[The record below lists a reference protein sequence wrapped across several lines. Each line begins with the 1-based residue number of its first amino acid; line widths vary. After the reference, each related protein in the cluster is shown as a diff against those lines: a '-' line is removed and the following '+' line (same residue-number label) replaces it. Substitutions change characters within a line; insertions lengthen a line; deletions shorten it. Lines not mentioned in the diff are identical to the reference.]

1 MSVVSVSPPPDAP
14 VPATYDSSEVARVLG
29 VSIRH
34 VRRMDARRAIPGRM
48 TIGRLVRY
56 HRDALDKWVA
66 AGCPMPRRAR
76 GAA

>member
-1 MSVVSVSPPPDAP
+1 MSVAPNSNLPEPPA
-14 VPATYDSSEVARVLG
+14 PATYDSPDVARVLG
-29 VSIRH
+29 VSLRN

-48 TIGRLVRY
+48 TIGRLIRY
-56 HRDALDKWVA
+56 RRDAVDQWVA